1 MKAEGTGTEAPG
13 RRHLKGGVGPS
24 GSSKSEAE
32 KIGRVW
38 EEGMLV
44 ETLVGIC
51 WDCRGAVAIRLILL
65 LTANCEADSTVQVIP
80 WEKTGFRWV
89 I

>member
-32 KIGRVW
+32 KTGR
-38 EEGMLV
+38 EGLGGRQASRDFSGN
-44 ETLVGIC
+44 L
-51 WDCRGAVAIRLILL
+51 RGLQRGSCD
-65 LTANCEADSTVQVIP
+65 TAHSATDS
-80 WEKTGFRWV
+80 
-89 I
+89 